1 MERNLRHKSY
11 LIITKYIPHFTA
23 FIYVIYTLLGFLG
36 IDLIELGHFV
46 HISLMSWIYFYL
58 NSFVFKYC
66 YVHRLPLYYIALN
79 EILVAIDTYY
89 RIPISDFN
97 LLVIHIILIGILI
110 LVYSYYYIEKKKYEV
125 HKEIF

>member
-79 EILVAIDTYY
+79 EILVGIDTYY

-110 LVYSYYYIEKKKYEV
+110 FGYSYFYIKY
-125 HKEIF
+125 KN